1 MPAKGKSIVKLDSN
15 EVIEY
20 YNSHSKKF
28 TCKHFGA
35 SWNRILKILRDNSI
49 TLHTRSENL
58 KLSIYEMS
66 DGDIESYYNNRNK
79 KFQETISNSDNFKTN
94 RTDKIK
100 ATKEERYGEHYNS
113 IIGFK
118 GVQTKKERYG
128 SADMFHCEKAN
139 KTKLELYNDINYNNR
154 EKCAQTKLENWGDS
168 NYNNREKMKLTKL
181 ENWGDSSYVNPEKGV
196 QTKRDKYEVWPGTGR
211 TLYVYNN
218 IEFDSLP
225 ELALYLYAIAHN
237 EPIERE
243 PIRLEYTFNNKLY
256 CCYPDFKYKDELV
269 EIKGPHLIDEFGC
282 LINPFNKDDIYEGG
296 RLRVKTDTLL
306 SNNVRFILLEEYNY
320 YVNWFNEHYDV
331 NSFRKENN

>member
-1 MPAKGKSIVKLDSN
+1 
-15 EVIEY
+15 
-20 YNSHSKKF
+20 
-28 TCKHFGA
+28 
-35 SWNRILKILRDNSI
+35 
-49 TLHTRSENL
+49 
-58 KLSIYEMS
+58 MS

-181 ENWGDSSYVNPEKGV
+181 EN
-196 QTKRDKYEVWPGTGR
+196 
-211 TLYVYNN
+211 
-218 IEFDSLP
+218 
-225 ELALYLYAIAHN
+225 
-237 EPIERE
+237 
-243 PIRLEYTFNNKLY
+243 
-256 CCYPDFKYKDELV
+256 
-269 EIKGPHLIDEFGC
+269 
-282 LINPFNKDDIYEGG
+282 
-296 RLRVKTDTLL
+296 
-306 SNNVRFILLEEYNY
+306 
-320 YVNWFNEHYDV
+320 
-331 NSFRKENN
+331 